1 MLVFKLDPLQELK
14 KHGITTTRLRRD
26 RLIGEGTLTA
36 WRHGDASFTSSTL
49 DTLCRLLNKQPGQ
62 LLEWIPDG
70 SPEAEEEQRRR
81 DSIRG
86 NRA

>member
-1 MLVFKLDPLQELK
+1 MLAFKIDPIQELK

-36 WRHGDASFTSSTL
+36 WRKGIPALTGATL
-49 DTLCRLLNKQPGQ
+49 ATLCELLHRQPGAI
-62 LLEWIPDG
+62 LEWIPDG
-70 SPEAEEEQRRR
+70 SPAAEEEQRRR

-86 NRA
+86 GRA